1 MLNTITIVIVFI
13 VLYCLLVIYAIYLG
27 RKKWPKT
34 TESKISEAK
43 RESLNEEN
51 LGSTIIEHEVK
62 LIQKERDIEKL
73 RRTLSSLEIDYSMF
87 KYYKNN
93 QYIFLGICLDQW
105 NYFKTYYD
113 KPYYTYTYMLV
124 TDQKITDQK
133 TSPTI
138 YINDINGAALF
149 TLTETQQLY
158 SIFSAH
164 DVTSVICNRDRY
176 KLNKGTKLY
185 DIIMTRIDNYYQN
198 QIETVN
204 KKLKNN

>member
-1 MLNTITIVIVFI
+1 MEISITIAIVFI
-13 VLYCLLVIYAIYLG
+13 VCYILLVIYLG
-27 RKKWPKT
+27 SKKWPKT
-34 TESKISEAK
+34 TESKISEVK

-51 LGSTIIEHEVK
+51 LDSTIIEHEVK

-73 RRTLSSLEIDYSMF
+73 KRTLSSLEIDYSMF

-105 NYFKTYYD
+105 NYHE
-113 KPYYTYTYMLV
+113 YTYMLV
-124 TDQKITDQK
+124 TDQKITNQK
-133 TSPTI
+133 TSPI
-138 YINDINGAALF
+138 IRINGAALF
-149 TLTETQQLY
+149 TSTETQQLY

-164 DVTSVICNRDRY
+164 DVRSVMCNRDHY

-185 DIIMTRIDNYYQN
+185 DTIMTRIDNYYQN